1 MCVRIVRVLRKC
13 SVALTCS
20 CGGFV
25 RLGGRYFRCRCRPRR
40 RRGAE
45 ESASGRGIGIGH
57 GLPRSRAGRTASRA
71 AAAAAAACRRQ
82 LAGAA
87 AKLFPGEARCAAAQA
102 GPTGHPLAA
111 ATVAGA

>member
-1 MCVRIVRVLRKC
+1 MRVVRVLRKC

-25 RLGGRYFRCRCRPRR
+25 RLSGRYFRCRCRPRR

-71 AAAAAAACRRQ
+71 AAAAAARRAGDSLPVLQ
-82 LAGAA
+82 RSFFLAKRGMLPLKPVRLA
-87 AKLFPGEARCAAAQA
+87 PSCAT
-102 GPTGHPLAA
+102 P
-111 ATVAGA
+111 